1 LGRAG
6 DLDPVQ
12 NLRREFSAQLQ
23 MRKSPRLGSLRAS
36 ARAWA
41 GRVSGRSDR
50 RLLYALAEATSA
62 LVDHCDSLTD
72 RLATQETLLDEFTTI
87 LGEEVTR
94 LRAEVDHLRRLSTT
108 PEADNGG

>member
-1 LGRAG
+1 LGRVG

-23 MRKSPRLGSLRAS
+23 MRKSPRLGSIRAS
-36 ARAWA
+36 ARVWA

-50 RLLYALAEATSA
+50 RLLYAIAEATSA
-62 LVDHCDSLTD
+62 LVDHCDALTD
-72 RLATQETLLDEFTTI
+72 HLATQESLLDELTTI

-94 LRAEVDHLRRLSTT
+94 LRAEVDHLRRLSTAS
-108 PEADNGG
+108 EADNGG